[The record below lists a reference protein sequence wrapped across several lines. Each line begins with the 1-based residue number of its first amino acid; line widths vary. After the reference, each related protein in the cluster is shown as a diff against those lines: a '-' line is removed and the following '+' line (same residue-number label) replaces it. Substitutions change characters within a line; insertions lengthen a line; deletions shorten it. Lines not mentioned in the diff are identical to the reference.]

1 MNQNEFTLQLALRL
15 LADPN
20 RRGPVVDE
28 AEELVGSTCP
38 KTGGRASQNWW
49 NEANGRA
56 AYRDAQAVARG
67 VFAEAEKF
75 E

>member
-15 LADPN
+15 LTDPQW
-20 RRGPVVDE
+20 RGFAYPDDTE
-28 AEELVGSTCP
+28 GL
-38 KTGGRASQNWW
+38 ASKG
-49 NEANGRA
+49 AA
-56 AYRDAQAVARG
+56 AYRDAEVIARG